1 MIDHLCSVNDVKI
14 YSVFDDEFKPYGK
27 IVDGFDFSAAI
38 EYAENNTE
46 IPDSGNIYVQ
56 PLRSSACLKTLKMC
70 FTAKCPFRQAIA
82 TAKTPPIT
90 ALNTIRALK

>member
-27 IVDGFDFSAAI
+27 IVGGFDFSAAI

-46 IPDSGNIYVQ
+46 IPDSGNIYVA
-56 PLRSSACLKTLKMC
+56 SDSA
-70 FTAKCPFRQAIA
+70 R
-82 TAKTPPIT
+82 
-90 ALNTIRALK
+90 RV